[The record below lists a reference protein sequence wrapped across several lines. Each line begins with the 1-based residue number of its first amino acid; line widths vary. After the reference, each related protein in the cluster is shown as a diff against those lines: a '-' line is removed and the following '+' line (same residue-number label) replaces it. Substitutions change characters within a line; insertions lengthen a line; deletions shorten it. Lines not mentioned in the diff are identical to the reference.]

1 MMVTMTMMMKM
12 RDDRKIIMIIMI
24 VIMIFINMISGWTG
38 RDDRKRDQRHLLITR
53 LKEQPP
59 HKQAI

>member
-1 MMVTMTMMMKM
+1 MLKMMMKM

-59 HKQAI
+59 HKQAT

>member
-12 RDDRKIIMIIMI
+12 RDDRKIIMI
-24 VIMIFINMISGWTG
+24 VIMIFIKMITGWTG

-59 HKQAI
+59 HKQAT